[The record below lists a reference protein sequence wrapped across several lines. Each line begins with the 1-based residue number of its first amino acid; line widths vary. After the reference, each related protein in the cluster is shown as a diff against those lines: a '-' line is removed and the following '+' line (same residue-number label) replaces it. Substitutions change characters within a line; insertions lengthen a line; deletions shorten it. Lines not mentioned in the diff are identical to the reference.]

1 MFVRPHCTQS
11 AGFEPQPTTCNI
23 QPITWM
29 FSAIEFLW
37 PHHTTNMLPMT
48 PEGPSECSDF
58 RTEDLLEENLE
69 NKIDFCSE
77 KSRIE
82 FFFVPSNRINWMS
95 IFDVEGDKQNFNSF
109 LLLRFGMEKIE
120 IDDIWQRRI
129 VTNSH
134 LTTSHRHIL
143 SKCLPIQ
150 KQISLPKSILSSA
163 LVNDQ

>member
-1 MFVRPHCTQS
+1 MFVRPHFTQS
-11 AGFEPQPTTCNI
+11 AAGFEPQPTTCNFKRGCSL
-23 QPITWM
+23 PL
-29 FSAIEFLW
+29 SSYG
-37 PHHTTNMLPMT
+37 PHHTSNMLPMT
-48 PEGPSECSDF
+48 SEGPPECSDI

-69 NKIDFCSE
+69 NKIAFCSE

-109 LLLRFGMEKIE
+109 LLLRFKMEKIE

-143 SKCLPIQ
+143 SKWLPIQ
-150 KQISLPKSILSSA
+150 KQISPPKPILSSA
-163 LVNDQ
+163 LVN